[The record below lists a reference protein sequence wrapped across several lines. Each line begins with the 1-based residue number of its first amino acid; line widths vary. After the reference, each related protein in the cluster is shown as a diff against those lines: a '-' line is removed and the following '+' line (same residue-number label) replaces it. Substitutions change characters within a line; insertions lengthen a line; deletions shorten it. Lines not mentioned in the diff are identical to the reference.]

1 MTDETISRREAN
13 AGVTDTTSQTQN
25 AARPAGAASSAPQRS
40 ADAGAAPPPAKG
52 EGKQRAA
59 VRTTSGKGRT
69 VAVGPKRRPPEPQ
82 RQKMKAR
89 TRPRHWLVLLS
100 FFLVVVG
107 PAGYANWYLHEK
119 AADMF
124 ASKLAFTIESDD
136 SPILTGFEALL
147 GGGSSGGSADKAEV
161 LYGFI
166 RSQNLVETL
175 DERLD
180 LRAVYNK
187 GGEDWFFQLGP
198 DAPIED
204 LVDYWQ
210 SVAIVS
216 FAGGIVSVEVRAF
229 TPEDAQRI
237 ASAVLDESTALINQ
251 MSEDAREDAL
261 RDARENLEEKEANLT
276 ARRRALAELRATD
289 QIISP
294 EIELPQILARIGEL
308 EGQLD
313 IERIKL
319 DELLQFA
326 PSGDSRIVSAER
338 RISTLESLIEQER
351 RKLASASGSEQT
363 MSESVGRFETATV
376 DVEIAQAAYTAALAS
391 YESARTEAR
400 RQSIYLTA
408 HIAPTKAETPA
419 YPEKYF
425 LGGLTTLF
433 LFLGWV
439 VLVMI
444 GYNIKDRR

>member
-1 MTDETISRREAN
+1 MTEETLSRREAT
-13 AGVTDTTSQTQN
+13 AGVTDTANQTQN
-25 AARPAGAASSAPQRS
+25 VARNAGANPTAPQPG
-40 ADAGAAPPPAKG
+40 ADAATPPAKG
-52 EGKQRAA
+52 DGGQRAA
-59 VRTTSGKGRT
+59 VRTTGGKGRT
-69 VAVGPKRRPPEPQ
+69 VAVGPKRRPPAPQ

-100 FFLVVVG
+100 FLLVVVA
-107 PAGYANWYLHEK
+107 PATYANWYLHEK
-119 AADMF
+119 AADMY
-124 ASKLAFTIESDD
+124 ASKLAFTIEADD

-147 GGGSSGGSADKAEV
+147 GGGPSGGSADKAEV

-180 LRAVYNK
+180 LRAIYNK
-187 GGEDWFFQLGP
+187 GGDDWFFQLGQ

-229 TPEDAQRI
+229 TAEDARNI
-237 ASAVLDESTALINQ
+237 AQAVLDESTALINR
-251 MSEDAREDAL
+251 MSDDAREDAL

-276 ARRRALAELRATD
+276 ERRRFLAEFRATD
-289 QIISP
+289 QIINP
-294 EIELPQILARIGEL
+294 EIELPSVLARIGEL

-313 IERIKL
+313 VERIKL

-338 RISTLESLIEQER
+338 RIATLEGLIEEER
-351 RKLASASGSEQT
+351 RKMASSSAAEQT
-363 MSESVGRFETATV
+363 LSQSVGKFETLTV